1 MRFSVIFSIVFTFNF
16 GNFAAFDGPTSQ
28 YSALRVFIC
37 TETCGDMGG
46 GGGYVKKRVPYDGK
60 YLANVWII
68 YEKIHV
74 FFNMSSNI
82 SSNDT
87 QNGDIAINFNDAYRF
102 EPHSYSDKTT
112 NNILQEKYTNN
123 NYIAL

>member
-1 MRFSVIFSIVFTFNF
+1 MILGIVFLFNF
-16 GNFAAFDGPTSQ
+16 GNFAAFDDPTSQ

-37 TETCGDMGG
+37 VETCGDMGG
-46 GGGYVKKRVPYDGK
+46 NVKNWVPYDWK

-68 YEKIHV
+68 HTEKSMPFPICHQI
-74 FFNMSSNI
+74 FSSNY
-82 SSNDT
+82 T
-87 QNGDIAINFNDAYRF
+87 QNGDIKINFNDAYTF
-102 EPHSYSDKTT
+102 EPHSYSDKTA